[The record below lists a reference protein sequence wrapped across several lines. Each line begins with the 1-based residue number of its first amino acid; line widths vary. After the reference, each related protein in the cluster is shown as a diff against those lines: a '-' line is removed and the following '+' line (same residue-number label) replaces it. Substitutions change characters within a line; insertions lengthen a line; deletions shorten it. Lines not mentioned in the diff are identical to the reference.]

1 MMLNALYFWFFGT
14 LAAVCGL
21 GVVLSRHPMHSAISL
36 IGTMLAIAALF
47 LQLHSE
53 FLAYAQVIVYTGAVM
68 VLIVF
73 TISLL
78 NLRQSAGNPMCPS
91 RWWGVGFVGLFLLVF
106 CVYQLVDKSY
116 GFAGPGRPSVSAGYG
131 EVPTVARS
139 LFTTY
144 LFPFEFVAVLLTVAV
159 VGATVLARRDP
170 ETHPTEQ
177 EEQK

>member
-36 IGTMLAIAALF
+36 VGTMIAIAALF

-53 FLAYAQVIVYTGAVM
+53 FLAYAQIIVYTGAVM

-78 NLRQSAGNPMCPS
+78 NLRQTAGNPMCPS
-91 RWWGVGFVGLFLLVF
+91 RWWGVVFVALLLLVF
-106 CVYQLVDKSY
+106 SAYQLIDKSH
-116 GFAGPGRPSVSAGYG
+116 GFAGPARPSVPPDYG
-131 EVPTVARS
+131 QVPTVARS

-144 LFPFEFVAVLLTVAV
+144 LFPFEFVAVLLTAAV
-159 VGATVLARRDP
+159 IGATVLARQDP
-170 ETHPTEQ
+170 EQHPTEQ